1 MATLN
6 LSNDAHVKEN
16 AALNSL
22 SQWSNAEK
30 TAFRISSIYFFLLA
44 VPLDWKYYKTIF
56 SINWLDLRYGDF
68 FKLAH
73 YFPNFTGGNS
83 ALNLVILLVIAVIGG
98 LIWGLSDKVK
108 KEYNALY
115 YWIRVIVRYRLALG
129 LIAYGLIKF
138 FPLQSPLPS
147 ISNLNTQYG
156 DFSDWKIFAMS
167 LGVVPGYQSFL
178 GLVELLGGLL
188 LLNRRTTLIGTLII
202 IPFTGNVF
210 MSNLA
215 YGGGEAVYSFYL
227 ILLALF
233 LFAFDAP
240 RFYSLLALEKPTV
253 PNRFYPIYPV
263 KWQQYGRLG
272 LKVFFIFFFVILFS
286 FKTRNGYHHDPYQYP
301 KTPGLAKAAGLYNVA
316 EFKINNQVLPY
327 SPVDPV
333 RWKDVVF
340 EDWATLSIRSNKPV
354 IIDSTNV
361 EEISENDQDRVYEFL
376 GSAGRHYYSYKID
389 AASQVLSLENRNKH
403 YPADKFQ
410 LHYSRPDSTTIV
422 LSGIN
427 SERDS
432 VFVRLEKI
440 NKKYLQTEIKKLGRR
455 GSPKL

>member
-1 MATLN
+1 MAMLN
-6 LSNDAHVKEN
+6 LSNDAHVREN

-22 SQWSNAEK
+22 PLWSNAEMVV
-30 TAFRISSIYFFLLA
+30 FRISFIYFFLLA
-44 VPLDWKYYKTIF
+44 VPLDWKYYKTVF
-56 SINWLDLRYGDF
+56 SINWLDLHYGDF
-68 FKLAH
+68 FKMAH
-73 YFPNFTGGNS
+73 YFPNFFGGNS
-83 ALNLVILLVIAVIGG
+83 ALNLIILLVIAVIGG
-98 LIWGLSDKVK
+98 LIWGQVDKEK

-156 DFSDWKIFAMS
+156 DFSDWKIFALS

-178 GLVELLGGLL
+178 GLVELMGGLL
-188 LLNRRTTLIGTLII
+188 LLNRKTTLIGTLII

-227 ILLALF
+227 ILMALF
-233 LFAFDAP
+233 LFAYDAP

-253 PNRFYPIYPV
+253 PNRFHPIYPV
-263 KWQQYGRLG
+263 KWQQYTRVG
-272 LKVFFIFFFVILFS
+272 LKLFFIFFFVILFG
-286 FKTRNGYHHDPYQYP
+286 FKTKDGYHNDPYQYP
-301 KTPGLAKAAGLYNVA
+301 KAPGLAKAAGIYNVA
-316 EFKINNQVLPY
+316 EFRINNQVLPY
-327 SPVDPV
+327 SPIDPV

-354 IIDSTNV
+354 MIDSTNV
-361 EEISENDQDRVYEFL
+361 EEISENDKDRAYEFL

-389 AASQVLSLENRNKH
+389 PTLQVLNLENRNKH
-403 YPADKFQ
+403 YPEDKFQ
-410 LHYSRPDSTTIV
+410 LHYTRPDSATII

-427 SERDS
+427 SDRDS

>member
-1 MATLN
+1 MAT
-6 LSNDAHVKEN
+6 SNVSNGVHIKEE
-16 AALNSL
+16 AAQNFQLP
-22 SQWSNAEK
+22 WSNAEK
-30 TAFRISSIYFFLLA
+30 TAFRISFIYFFLLA
-44 VPLDWKYYKTIF
+44 VPLDWKYYKTVF
-56 SINWLDLRYGDF
+56 SINWLDLHYGDF

-73 YFPNFTGGNS
+73 YSPEFFAENS
-83 ALNLVILLVIAVIGG
+83 FLNLFILLVIAIIGG
-98 LIWGLSDKVK
+98 LIWGLVGKQK
-108 KEYNALY
+108 QEYNALY

-156 DFSDWKIFAMS
+156 DFSDWKIFALS

-178 GLVELLGGLL
+178 GLIEILGGLL
-188 LLNRRTTLIGTLII
+188 LLNRKTTVIGTLII

-233 LFAFDAP
+233 LIAFDAP
-240 RFYSLLALEKPTV
+240 RLYSLLTLEKPTI
-253 PNRFYPIYPV
+253 PNRFHPTFQW

-272 LKVFFIFFFVILFS
+272 LKVFFIFFFVILFG
-286 FKTRNGYHHDPYQYP
+286 FKTRNGYHNDPYQYP
-301 KTPGLAKAAGLYNVA
+301 KAPGLAKAAGLYNVA

-340 EDWATLSIRSNKPV
+340 EKWATLSIRSNKPV

-361 EEISENDQDRVYEFL
+361 EEINENDKDRVYEFL

-389 AASQVLSLENRNKH
+389 PTAQVLNLENRNKH
-403 YPADKFQ
+403 YPDDKFQ
-410 LHYSRPDSTTIV
+410 LHYTRPDSATII

-427 SERDS
+427 SDRDS

>member
-1 MATLN
+1 M
-6 LSNDAHVKEN
+6 
-16 AALNSL
+16 
-22 SQWSNAEK
+22 
-30 TAFRISSIYFFLLA
+30 
-44 VPLDWKYYKTIF
+44 
-56 SINWLDLRYGDF
+56 
-68 FKLAH
+68 
-73 YFPNFTGGNS
+73 
-83 ALNLVILLVIAVIGG
+83 
-98 LIWGLSDKVK
+98 
-108 KEYNALY
+108 
-115 YWIRVIVRYRLALG
+115 
-129 LIAYGLIKF
+129 
-138 FPLQSPLPS
+138 
-147 ISNLNTQYG
+147 
-156 DFSDWKIFAMS
+156 
-167 LGVVPGYQSFL
+167 
-178 GLVELLGGLL
+178 
-188 LLNRRTTLIGTLII
+188 
-202 IPFTGNVF
+202 
-210 MSNLA
+210 
-215 YGGGEAVYSFYL
+215 
-227 ILLALF
+227 
-233 LFAFDAP
+233 
-240 RFYSLLALEKPTV
+240 
-253 PNRFYPIYPV
+253 
-263 KWQQYGRLG
+263 
-272 LKVFFIFFFVILFS
+272 ILFG
-286 FKTRNGYHHDPYQYP
+286 FKTRNGYYHDPYQYP

-316 EFKINNQVLPY
+316 EFKINNRVLPY

-340 EDWATLSIRSNKPV
+340 EDWSTLSIRSNKPV

>member
-6 LSNDAHVKEN
+6 LSNGSHTADEADLN
-16 AALNSL
+16 AQPHWN
-22 SQWSNAEK
+22 NAEK
-30 TAFRISSIYFFLLA
+30 TTFRISFIYFFLLA
-44 VPLDWKYYKTIF
+44 FPLDWKYYNAVF
-56 SINWLDLRYGDF
+56 SINWLDLHYRDF
-68 FKLAH
+68 FNLAH
-73 YFPNFTGGNS
+73 YSPQFFAENS
-83 ALNLVILLVIAVIGG
+83 FLNLIGLLVLAVIGG
-98 LIWGLSDKVK
+98 LLWGAVDKDK
-108 KEYNALY
+108 KEYHALY

-156 DFSDWKIFAMS
+156 DFSDWKIFALT

-178 GLVELLGGLL
+178 GLVEILGGLF
-188 LLNRRTTLIGTLII
+188 LLNRKTTSIGTLII

-210 MSNLA
+210 VSNLA

-240 RFYSLLALEKPTV
+240 RFYSLLGLERPTI
-253 PNRFYPIYPV
+253 PNRFHPTYAV
-263 KWQQYGRLG
+263 KWQQYGRVG
-272 LKVFFIFFFVILFS
+272 LKLFFIFFFVILFG
-286 FKTRNGYHHDPYQYP
+286 FKTRNGYLNDPYQYP
-301 KTPGLAKAAGLYNVA
+301 KAPGLLKAAGVYNVA
-316 EFKINNQVLPY
+316 EFKINNKVLLY
-327 SPVDPV
+327 SPTDPV

-340 EDWATLSIRSNKPV
+340 ENWATLSIRSNKPV
-354 IIDSTNV
+354 IIDSTNI
-361 EEISENDQDRVYEFL
+361 EEIKENDRDRVYEFL

-389 AASQVLSLENRNKH
+389 EAQQVLKLENRNKNDA
-403 YPADKFQ
+403 ADKFQ
-410 LHYSRPDSTTIV
+410 LHYTRPDSATIV

-427 SERDS
+427 SDTDS

-440 NKKYLQTEIKKLGRR
+440 NKKYLQTEVKKLGRR
-455 GSPKL
+455 RSPKL

>member
-6 LSNDAHVKEN
+6 VSNGVHIKEE
-16 AALNSL
+16 AAGYFQLP
-22 SQWSNAEK
+22 WSNTEK
-30 TAFRISSIYFFLLA
+30 TAFRISFIYFFLLA
-44 VPLDWKYYKTIF
+44 VPLDWKYYKTVF
-56 SINWLDLRYGDF
+56 SINWIDLHYGDF

-73 YFPNFTGGNS
+73 YSPEFFVSNS
-83 ALNLVILLVIAVIGG
+83 FLNLVILLIIAVIGG
-98 LIWGLSDKVK
+98 LIWGLVGKEK

-138 FPLQSPLPS
+138 FSLQSPLPS

-156 DFSDWKIFAMS
+156 DFSDWKIFALT

-178 GLVELLGGLL
+178 GLIEIFGGLL
-188 LLNRRTTLIGTLII
+188 LLNRRTTSIGTLII

-240 RFYSLLALEKPTV
+240 RFYSLLTLEKPTI
-253 PNRFYPIYPV
+253 PNRFHPTFQL

-272 LKVFFIFFFVILFS
+272 LKVFFIFFFVILFG
-286 FKTRNGYHHDPYQYP
+286 FKTRNGYHNDPYQYP
-301 KTPGLAKAAGLYNVA
+301 KAPGLAQAAGIYNVT
-316 EFKINNQVLPY
+316 EFKINNQAVPY
-327 SPVDPV
+327 SPVDPI

-340 EDWATLSIRSNKPV
+340 EKWATLSIRSNKPV

-361 EEISENDQDRVYEFL
+361 EEISENDKDRIYEFL

-389 AASQVLSLENRNKH
+389 PATQVLNLENRNKH
-403 YPADKFQ
+403 YASDKFQ
-410 LHYSRPDSTTIV
+410 LHYTRPDSATII

-427 SERDS
+427 SDRDS

-440 NKKYLQTEIKKLGRR
+440 KKKYLQTEIKKLGRR

>member
-6 LSNDAHVKEN
+6 LSNGAHVKEN
-16 AALNSL
+16 ATLNTQP
-22 SQWSNAEK
+22 QWNNAEK
-30 TAFRISSIYFFLLA
+30 TAFRISFIYFFLLA
-44 VPLDWKYYKTIF
+44 FPLDWKYYKTVF
-56 SINWLDLRYGDF
+56 SINWLDLHYRDF
-68 FKLAH
+68 FNLAH
-73 YFPNFTGGNS
+73 YSPEFFAQNS
-83 ALNLVILLVIAVIGG
+83 FLNLIGLLIVASIGG
-98 LIWGLSDKVK
+98 LIWGVVDKDK

-147 ISNLNTQYG
+147 ISNLNTHYG
-156 DFSDWKIFAMS
+156 DFSDWKIFALT

-178 GLVELLGGLL
+178 GLVEILGGLF
-188 LLNRRTTLIGTLII
+188 LLNRRTTSIGTLII

-215 YGGGEAVYSFYL
+215 YSGGEAVYSFYL

-240 RFYSLLALEKPTV
+240 RFYSLLGLERPTI
-253 PNRFYPIYPV
+253 PNRFHPTYTV
-263 KWQQYGRLG
+263 KWQEYGRVG
-272 LKVFFIFFFVILFS
+272 LKLFFIFFFVILFG
-286 FKTRNGYHHDPYQYP
+286 FKTRNGYLNDPYQYP
-301 KTPGLAKAAGLYNVA
+301 KTPGLAKAAGIYNVA
-316 EFKINNQVLPY
+316 EFKINNQTLPY
-327 SPVDPV
+327 SPIDPV

-361 EEISENDQDRVYEFL
+361 EEIKENDADRVYEFL

-389 AASQVLSLENRNKH
+389 EAQQVLNLENRNKH
-403 YPADKFQ
+403 YAADKFQ
-410 LHYSRPDSTTIV
+410 LHYTRPDSATII

-427 SERDS
+427 SEQDS

-440 NKKYLQTEIKKLGRR
+440 NKKYLQTEVKKLGRR